1 MPPARRV
8 CGTVISPVL
17 LLFRKKF
24 LTLAKAA
31 NWMALP
37 GITLRILGVLPLQ
50 NPRTPSFFA
59 TSAITPGIVWPP
71 LLAISTTL
79 TRCSGAVRNLDAA
92 PAAPPTKSCFKGSLG
107 FVITLSTLDPIQQ
120 YAALDLSCAAGS
132 KEVYFLNSSK
142 VTTPSLFS
150 SSSST
155 ILAPSASEAS
165 IPMRLMDSTTSS
177 PVIVPLPSL
186 SRALKTLSIS
196 FSLDLTYS
204 TNSALVTVLLLST
217 SSPPPNKSET

>member
-1 MPPARRV
+1 MDGRTELEIPRV
-8 CGTVISPVL
+8 CVSLGCFSSSLSLSLSLCFRWLSFPVRALTL

-107 FVITLSTLDPIQQ
+107 FVITLPEHRKRETRESGGQRGRKGGGV
-120 YAALDLSCAAGS
+120 YKAALRCVGEAPPR
-132 KEVYFLNSSK
+132 
-142 VTTPSLFS
+142 TCRRWIP
-150 SSSST
+150 SSST
-155 ILAPSASEAS
+155 
-165 IPMRLMDSTTSS
+165 RRWT
-177 PVIVPLPSL
+177 
-186 SRALKTLSIS
+186 
-196 FSLDLTYS
+196 
-204 TNSALVTVLLLST
+204 
-217 SSPPPNKSET
+217 